1 MSKISIEIGN
11 KFRQSQEMILDELA
25 PAIHK
30 SRATLS
36 KVVLLH
42 DAKKLLAVKGIGII
56 TVAGFLAEV
65 GDLGR
70 FTSPKQI

>member
-11 KFRQSQEMILDELA
+11 KFRQNRKMTLNELA

-36 KVVLLH
+36 KCSRQLFPVPVKENLPDSIH
-42 DAKKLLAVKGIGII
+42 DL
-56 TVAGFLAEV
+56 VA
-65 GDLGR
+65 
-70 FTSPKQI
+70 I